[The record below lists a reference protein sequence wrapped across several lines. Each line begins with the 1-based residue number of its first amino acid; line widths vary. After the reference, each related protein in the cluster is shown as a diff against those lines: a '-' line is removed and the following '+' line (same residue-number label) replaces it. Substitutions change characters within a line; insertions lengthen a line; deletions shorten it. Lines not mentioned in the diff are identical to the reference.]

1 MREIDTNIITTSLI
15 SMIEKISVHLS
26 DDVLERLKY
35 AKKHESNDGSQFV
48 LDSLLKNADI
58 ANVKNVPI
66 CQDTGMCVVFLE
78 VGDQVILKGK
88 YIGDAIND
96 GIRIAY
102 KTLRK
107 SVLSPVSRINT
118 NDNTPAVIHYDI
130 VKGDK
135 IKLSVMLKGF
145 GSENMS
151 SLIML
156 PPSKGTEGVVNAI
169 VNVATVAQDK
179 PCPPIILG
187 VGLGGTAEKAMLMSK
202 QALLLDIRSE
212 NSIAYLNDIEK
223 ECVKRINALK
233 IGAGGMGGDTTC
245 LGVKIIEYPTHI
257 ASIPVG
263 ITVQCHCSRHSEIII

>member
-1 MREIDTNIITTSLI
+1 MREIDTSIITTNII
-15 SMIEKISVHLS
+15 SMIENISVHLS
-26 DDVLERLKY
+26 DDALDMLKY
-35 AKKHESNDGSQFV
+35 ARKNESNDGSQFV
-48 LDSLLKNADI
+48 LDTLLKNADI

-212 NSIAYLNDIEK
+212 NPIDYLNDIEK

-257 ASIPVG
+257 ASIPIG

>member
-26 DDVLERLKY
+26 DDALDMLKY
-35 AKKHESNDGSQFV
+35 ARKNESNDGSQFV
-48 LDSLLKNADI
+48 LDTLLKNADI
-58 ANVKNVPI
+58 ADKKNVPI

-96 GIRIAY
+96 GIRVAY

-156 PPSKGTEGVVNAI
+156 PPSKGTEGVINAI

-212 NSIAYLNDIEK
+212 NPISYLNDIEK

-233 IGAGGMGGDTTC
+233 IGAGGMGGETTC

>member
-26 DDVLERLKY
+26 DDALDMLKY
-35 AKKHESNDGSQFV
+35 ARKNESNDGSQFV
-48 LDSLLKNADI
+48 LDTLLKNADI
-58 ANVKNVPI
+58 ADKKNVPI

-96 GIRIAY
+96 GIRVAY
-102 KTLRK
+102 KTSRK

-156 PPSKGTEGVVNAI
+156 PPSKGTEGVINAI

-212 NSIAYLNDIEK
+212 NPISYLNDIEK

>member
-48 LDSLLKNADI
+48 LDTLLKNADI

-96 GIRIAY
+96 GVRIAY

-118 NDNTPAVIHYDI
+118 NDNTPAVIHYNI

-187 VGLGGTAEKAMLMSK
+187 VGLGGSAEKAMLMSK

-212 NSIAYLNDIEK
+212 NPISYLNDIEK

>member
-15 SMIEKISVHLS
+15 SMIENISVHLS
-26 DDVLERLKY
+26 DDALDMLKC
-35 AKKHESNDGSQFV
+35 ARGSESNDGSQFV

-58 ANVKNVPI
+58 ANIKNVPI

-88 YIGDAIND
+88 YIGDAVND
-96 GIRIAY
+96 GVRIAY

-107 SVLSPVSRINT
+107 SVLNPITRINT
-118 NDNTPAVIHYDI
+118 DDNTPAVIHYDI
-130 VKGDK
+130 VKGNN

-156 PPSKGTEGVVNAI
+156 PPSKGTEGVINAI

-187 VGLGGTAEKAMLMSK
+187 IGLGGTAEKAMLMSK

-212 NSIAYLNDIEK
+212 NPIAYLNDIEK
-223 ECVKRINALK
+223 ESVKRINALK

>member
-26 DDVLERLKY
+26 DDALEMLKC
-35 AKKHESNDGSQFV
+35 ARESESNNGSQFV

-58 ANVKNVPI
+58 ADKKNVPI
-66 CQDTGMCVVFLE
+66 CQDTGMCIVFIE
-78 VGDQVILKGK
+78 VGDQVALRGK
-88 YIGDAIND
+88 YIGDAVDD
-96 GIRIAY
+96 GIRVAY

-107 SVLSPVSRINT
+107 SVLSPISRINT

-151 SLIML
+151 NLIML
-156 PPSKGTEGVVNAI
+156 PPSQGTEGVINAI
-169 VNVATVAQDK
+169 VNVATLAQDK

-212 NSIAYLNDIEK
+212 NPIDYLNDIEK

>member
-15 SMIEKISVHLS
+15 SMIENISVHLS
-26 DDVLERLKY
+26 DDALCMLKC
-35 AKKHESNDGSQFV
+35 ARGSESNDGSQFV

-58 ANVKNVPI
+58 ANIKNVPI

-88 YIGDAIND
+88 YIGDAVND
-96 GIRIAY
+96 GVRIAY

-107 SVLSPVSRINT
+107 SVLNPITRTNT

-130 VKGDK
+130 VKGDQ

-151 SLIML
+151 SLVML
-156 PPSKGTEGVVNAI
+156 PPSKGTEGIINAI
-169 VNVATVAQDK
+169 VNVASVAQDK

-212 NSIAYLNDIEK
+212 NPIAYLNDIEK

>member
-1 MREIDTNIITTSLI
+1 MREIDTKIITTNLI
-15 SMIEKISVHLS
+15 SMIENISVHLS
-26 DDVLERLKY
+26 DDAFDMLKS
-35 AKKHESNDGSQFV
+35 ARTSESNDGSQFV
-48 LDSLLKNADI
+48 LDSLLKNANI
-58 ANVKNVPI
+58 ANEKNVPI

-78 VGDQVILKGK
+78 IGDQVALKGK
-88 YIGDAIND
+88 YIGDAVND
-96 GIRIAY
+96 GVREAY

-107 SVLSPVSRINT
+107 SVLNPITRINT

-156 PPSKGTEGVVNAI
+156 PPSKGIEGVINAI
-169 VNVATVAQDK
+169 VNVAAIAQDK

-202 QALLLDIRSE
+202 QALLLAIRSD
-212 NSIAYLNDIEK
+212 NPIKYLDDIEK

-263 ITVQCHCSRHSEIII
+263 VTVQCHCSRHSEIII

>member
-1 MREIDTNIITTSLI
+1 MREIDTNIIITSLI
-15 SMIEKISVHLS
+15 SMIENISVHLS
-26 DDVLERLKY
+26 DDALYMLKY
-35 AKKHESNDGSQFV
+35 ARKNESNDGSQFV
-48 LDSLLKNADI
+48 LDTLLKNADI
-58 ANVKNVPI
+58 ADKKNVPI

-96 GIRIAY
+96 GIRVAY

-156 PPSKGTEGVVNAI
+156 PPSKGTEGVINAI

-212 NSIAYLNDIEK
+212 NPISYLNDIEK

-233 IGAGGMGGDTTC
+233 IGAGGMGGETTC

>member
-26 DDVLERLKY
+26 DDALGRLKY
-35 AKKHESNDGSQFV
+35 ARKNESNDGSQFV
-48 LDSLLKNADI
+48 LDTLLKNADI
-58 ANVKNVPI
+58 ADKKNVPI

-96 GIRIAY
+96 GIRVAY

-151 SLIML
+151 NLIML
-156 PPSKGTEGVVNAI
+156 PPSKGTEGVINAI

-212 NSIAYLNDIEK
+212 NPISYLNDIEK

-233 IGAGGMGGDTTC
+233 IGAGGMGGETTC

>member
-15 SMIEKISVHLS
+15 SMIENISVHLS
-26 DDVLERLKY
+26 DDALDMLKY
-35 AKKHESNDGSQFV
+35 ARKNESNDGSQFV
-48 LDSLLKNADI
+48 LDTLLKNADI

-151 SLIML
+151 SLIIL
-156 PPSKGTEGVVNAI
+156 PPSKGTEGVINAI

-212 NSIAYLNDIEK
+212 NPIAYLNDIEK

>member
-15 SMIEKISVHLS
+15 SMIENISVHLS
-26 DDVLERLKY
+26 DDALEMLKC
-35 AKKHESNDGSQFV
+35 ARESESNDGSQFV

-66 CQDTGMCVVFLE
+66 CQDTGMCVIFLE

-88 YIGDAIND
+88 YIGDAVND
-96 GIRIAY
+96 GVRIAY

-107 SVLSPVSRINT
+107 SVLNPITRINT
-118 NDNTPAVIHYDI
+118 NDNTPAVIHYNI
-130 VKGDK
+130 VKGDQ

-156 PPSKGTEGVVNAI
+156 PPSKGTEGVINAI
-169 VNVATVAQDK
+169 VNIASVAQDK

-212 NSIAYLNDIEK
+212 NPIAYLNDIEK

>member
-15 SMIEKISVHLS
+15 SMIENISVHLS

-48 LDSLLKNADI
+48 LDTLLKNADI
-58 ANVKNVPI
+58 ADKKNVPI

-78 VGDQVILKGK
+78 VGDQVALRGK

-212 NSIAYLNDIEK
+212 NPIAYLNDIEK

>member
-26 DDVLERLKY
+26 DDALERLKY
-35 AKKHESNDGSQFV
+35 ARKNESNDGSQFV
-48 LDSLLKNADI
+48 LDTLLKNADI
-58 ANVKNVPI
+58 ADKKNVPI

-96 GIRIAY
+96 GIRVAY

-156 PPSKGTEGVVNAI
+156 PPSKGTEGVLNAI

>member
-1 MREIDTNIITTSLI
+1 MREIGTNIITTSLI
-15 SMIEKISVHLS
+15 SMIENISVHLS
-26 DDVLERLKY
+26 DDALDMLKC
-35 AKKHESNDGSQFV
+35 ARENESNNGSQFV

-78 VGDQVILKGK
+78 IGDQVILKGQ
-88 YIGDAIND
+88 YIGDAVND
-96 GIRIAY
+96 GVRIAY

-107 SVLSPVSRINT
+107 SVLNPITRINT

-130 VKGDK
+130 VKGDQ

-156 PPSKGTEGVVNAI
+156 PPSKGTEGVINAI
-169 VNVATVAQDK
+169 VNVASVAQDK

-202 QALLLDIRSE
+202 QALLHDIRSE
-212 NSIAYLNDIEK
+212 NPITYLNDIEK

>member
-15 SMIEKISVHLS
+15 SIIEKISVHLS
-26 DDVLERLKY
+26 DDALDMLKY
-35 AKKHESNDGSQFV
+35 ARKNESNDGSQFV
-48 LDSLLKNADI
+48 LDTLLKNAGI
-58 ANVKNVPI
+58 ADKKNVPI

-96 GIRIAY
+96 GIRVAY

-156 PPSKGTEGVVNAI
+156 PPSKGTEGVINAI

-212 NSIAYLNDIEK
+212 NPIAYLNDIEK

>member
-15 SMIEKISVHLS
+15 SMIENISVHLS
-26 DDVLERLKY
+26 DDALDMLKY
-35 AKKHESNDGSQFV
+35 ARKNESNGGSQFV
-48 LDSLLKNADI
+48 LDTLLKNADI
-58 ANVKNVPI
+58 ADKKNVPI

-156 PPSKGTEGVVNAI
+156 PPSKGTEGVINAI

-212 NSIAYLNDIEK
+212 NPIAYLNDIEK

>member
-15 SMIEKISVHLS
+15 SMIENISVHLS
-26 DDVLERLKY
+26 DDALCMLKC
-35 AKKHESNDGSQFV
+35 ARRSESNDGSQFV

-58 ANVKNVPI
+58 ANIKNVPI

-88 YIGDAIND
+88 YIGDAVND
-96 GIRIAY
+96 GVRIAY

-107 SVLSPVSRINT
+107 SVLNPITRINT
-118 NDNTPAVIHYDI
+118 NDNTPAVIHYNI
-130 VKGDK
+130 VKGDQ

-151 SLIML
+151 SLVML

-169 VNVATVAQDK
+169 VNVASVAQDK

-212 NSIAYLNDIEK
+212 NPIAYLNDIEK

>member
-1 MREIDTNIITTSLI
+1 MREIDTNIITNSLI

-26 DDVLERLKY
+26 DDALDMLKY
-35 AKKHESNDGSQFV
+35 ARKNESNDGSQFV
-48 LDSLLKNADI
+48 LDTLLKNADI
-58 ANVKNVPI
+58 ADKKNVPI

-78 VGDQVILKGK
+78 VGDQLILKGK

-96 GIRIAY
+96 GIRVAY

-156 PPSKGTEGVVNAI
+156 PPSKGTEGVINAI
-169 VNVATVAQDK
+169 VNVATIAQDK

-212 NSIAYLNDIEK
+212 NPISYLNDIEK

-233 IGAGGMGGDTTC
+233 IGAGGMGGETTC

>member
-26 DDVLERLKY
+26 DDALERLKY
-35 AKKHESNDGSQFV
+35 ARKNESNDGSQFV
-48 LDSLLKNADI
+48 LDMLLKNADI
-58 ANVKNVPI
+58 ADKKNVPI

-96 GIRIAY
+96 GVRIAY

-118 NDNTPAVIHYDI
+118 NDNTPTVIHYDI

-151 SLIML
+151 NLIML
-156 PPSKGTEGVVNAI
+156 PPSKGTEGVINAI

-212 NSIAYLNDIEK
+212 NPISYLNDIEK

-233 IGAGGMGGDTTC
+233 IGAGGMGGETTC

>member
-15 SMIEKISVHLS
+15 SMIENISVHLS
-26 DDVLERLKY
+26 DDALDMLKC
-35 AKKHESNDGSQFV
+35 ARGSESNDGSQFV

-58 ANVKNVPI
+58 ANIKNVPI

-88 YIGDAIND
+88 YIGDAVND
-96 GIRIAY
+96 GVRIAY

-107 SVLSPVSRINT
+107 SVLNPITRINT
-118 NDNTPAVIHYDI
+118 DDNTPAVIHYNI
-130 VKGDK
+130 VKGDQ

-156 PPSKGTEGVVNAI
+156 PPSKGTEGVINAI
-169 VNVATVAQDK
+169 VNVASVAQDK

-212 NSIAYLNDIEK
+212 NPIAYLNNIEK
-223 ECVKRINALK
+223 ECIKRINALK

>member
-26 DDVLERLKY
+26 DDALEMLKC
-35 AKKHESNDGSQFV
+35 ARESESNNGSQFV

-58 ANVKNVPI
+58 ADKKNVPI
-66 CQDTGMCVVFLE
+66 CQDTGMCIVFIE
-78 VGDQVILKGK
+78 VGDQVALRGK
-88 YIGDAIND
+88 YIGDAVDD
-96 GIRIAY
+96 GIRVAY

-107 SVLSPVSRINT
+107 SVLSPISRINT

-151 SLIML
+151 NLIML
-156 PPSKGTEGVVNAI
+156 PPSKGTEGVINAI
-169 VNVATVAQDK
+169 VNVATLAQDK

-212 NSIAYLNDIEK
+212 NPIDYLNDIEK

>member
-15 SMIEKISVHLS
+15 SMIENISVHLS
-26 DDVLERLKY
+26 DDALDMLKY
-35 AKKHESNDGSQFV
+35 ARKNESNDGSQFV
-48 LDSLLKNADI
+48 LDTLLKNADI

-78 VGDQVILKGK
+78 VGDQVALRGK

-118 NDNTPAVIHYDI
+118 NDNTPAVIHYNI

-212 NSIAYLNDIEK
+212 NPIAYLNDIEK

>member
-15 SMIEKISVHLS
+15 SMIENISVHLS
-26 DDVLERLKY
+26 DDALDMLKY
-35 AKKHESNDGSQFV
+35 ARKNESNDGSQFV
-48 LDSLLKNADI
+48 LDTLLKNADI

-96 GIRIAY
+96 GVRIAY

-118 NDNTPAVIHYDI
+118 NDNTPAVIHYNI

-212 NSIAYLNDIEK
+212 NPIAYLNDIEK

>member
-1 MREIDTNIITTSLI
+1 MREIDTSIITTNII
-15 SMIEKISVHLS
+15 SMIENISVHLS
-26 DDVLERLKY
+26 DDALDMLKY
-35 AKKHESNDGSQFV
+35 ARKNESNDGSQFV
-48 LDSLLKNADI
+48 LDTLLKNADI

-156 PPSKGTEGVVNAI
+156 PPSKGTEGVINAI
-169 VNVATVAQDK
+169 VNVASLAQDK

-187 VGLGGTAEKAMLMSK
+187 IGLGGTAEKAMLMSK

-212 NSIAYLNDIEK
+212 NPIDYLNDIEK

-257 ASIPVG
+257 ASIPIG

>member
-15 SMIEKISVHLS
+15 SMIENISVHLS
-26 DDVLERLKY
+26 DDALDMLKY
-35 AKKHESNDGSQFV
+35 ARKNESNDGSQFV
-48 LDSLLKNADI
+48 LDTLLKNADI
-58 ANVKNVPI
+58 ADKKNVPI

>member
-15 SMIEKISVHLS
+15 SMIENISVHLS
-26 DDVLERLKY
+26 DDALDMLKY
-35 AKKHESNDGSQFV
+35 ARKNESNDGSQFV
-48 LDSLLKNADI
+48 LDTLLKNADI

-212 NSIAYLNDIEK
+212 NPIAYLNDIEK

-257 ASIPVG
+257 ASISVG

>member
-15 SMIEKISVHLS
+15 SMIENISVHLS
-26 DDVLERLKY
+26 DDALEILKC
-35 AKKHESNDGSQFV
+35 ARESESNDGSQFV

-58 ANVKNVPI
+58 AYVKNVPI

-88 YIGDAIND
+88 YIGDAVND
-96 GIRIAY
+96 GVRIAY

-107 SVLSPVSRINT
+107 SVLNPITRINT
-118 NDNTPAVIHYDI
+118 NDNTPAVIHYNI
-130 VKGDK
+130 VKGDQ

-156 PPSKGTEGVVNAI
+156 PPSKGTEGVINAI
-169 VNVATVAQDK
+169 VNVASVAQDK

-212 NSIAYLNDIEK
+212 NPIAYLNDIEK

>member
-1 MREIDTNIITTSLI
+1 MREIDTNIITTNLI
-15 SMIEKISVHLS
+15 SMIEDISVHLS
-26 DDVLERLKY
+26 DDAFDMLKS
-35 AKKHESNDGSQFV
+35 ARTSESNDGSQFV
-48 LDSLLKNADI
+48 LETLLKNASI
-58 ANVKNVPI
+58 ADEKNVPI
-66 CQDTGMCVVFLE
+66 CQDTGMCVVFIE
-78 VGDQVILKGK
+78 VGDQVALKGK
-88 YIGDAIND
+88 YIGDAVND
-96 GIRIAY
+96 GVREAY

-107 SVLSPVSRINT
+107 SVLNPITRINT

-156 PPSKGTEGVVNAI
+156 PPSKGIEGVINAI
-169 VNVATVAQDK
+169 VNVVSLAQDK

-202 QALLLDIRSE
+202 QALLLDIRCE
-212 NSIAYLNDIEK
+212 NPITYLNDIEK

>member
-15 SMIEKISVHLS
+15 SMIENISIHLS
-26 DDVLERLKY
+26 DDALDMLKC
-35 AKKHESNDGSQFV
+35 ARGSESNDGSQFV

-58 ANVKNVPI
+58 ANIKNVPI

-88 YIGDAIND
+88 YISDAVND
-96 GIRIAY
+96 GVRIAY

-107 SVLSPVSRINT
+107 SVLNPITRINT
-118 NDNTPAVIHYDI
+118 NDNTPAVIHYNI
-130 VKGDK
+130 VKGDQ

-156 PPSKGTEGVVNAI
+156 PPSKGTEGVINAI
-169 VNVATVAQDK
+169 VNVASVAQDK

-212 NSIAYLNDIEK
+212 NPIAYLNNIEK
-223 ECVKRINALK
+223 ECIKRINALK

-263 ITVQCHCSRHSEIII
+263 ITVQCHCSRHCEIII

>member
-1 MREIDTNIITTSLI
+1 MREIDTKIITTNLI
-15 SMIEKISVHLS
+15 SMIENISVHLS
-26 DDVLERLKY
+26 DDAFDMLKS
-35 AKKHESNDGSQFV
+35 ARTSESNDGSQFV
-48 LDSLLKNADI
+48 LDSLLKNANI
-58 ANVKNVPI
+58 ANEKNVPI

-78 VGDQVILKGK
+78 IGDQVALKGK

-96 GIRIAY
+96 GVREAY

-107 SVLSPVSRINT
+107 SVLNPITRINT

-156 PPSKGTEGVVNAI
+156 PPSKGIEGVINAI
-169 VNVATVAQDK
+169 VNVAAVAQDK

-202 QALLLDIRSE
+202 QALLLDIRSD
-212 NSIAYLNDIEK
+212 NPIKYLDDIEI

-233 IGAGGMGGDTTC
+233 IGTGGMGGDTTC

>member
-15 SMIEKISVHLS
+15 SMIENISVHLS
-26 DDVLERLKY
+26 DDALDMLKC
-35 AKKHESNDGSQFV
+35 ARESESNNGSQFV
-48 LDSLLKNADI
+48 LDTLLKNADI
-58 ANVKNVPI
+58 ADKKNVPI

-156 PPSKGTEGVVNAI
+156 PPSKGTEGVINAI

-212 NSIAYLNDIEK
+212 NPISYLNDIEK

>member
-1 MREIDTNIITTSLI
+1 MREIDTNIITTNLI
-15 SMIEKISVHLS
+15 SMIEDISVHLS
-26 DDVLERLKY
+26 DDAFDMLKCVR
-35 AKKHESNDGSQFV
+35 ASESNDGSQFV
-48 LDSLLKNADI
+48 LETLLKNASI
-58 ANVKNVPI
+58 ADEKNVPI

-78 VGDQVILKGK
+78 VGDQVALKGK
-88 YIGDAIND
+88 YIGDAVND
-96 GIRIAY
+96 GVREAY

-107 SVLSPVSRINT
+107 SVLNPITRINSM
-118 NDNTPAVIHYDI
+118 DNTPAVIHYDI

-156 PPSKGTEGVVNAI
+156 PPSKGIEGVINAI
-169 VNVATVAQDK
+169 VNVASLAQDK

-202 QALLLDIRSE
+202 QALLLDIRNE
-212 NSIAYLNDIEK
+212 NPITYLNDIEK

-263 ITVQCHCSRHSEIII
+263 ITVQCHCSRHAEVII

>member
-15 SMIEKISVHLS
+15 SMIENISVHLS
-26 DDVLERLKY
+26 DDALDMLKY
-35 AKKHESNDGSQFV
+35 ARKNESNDGSQFV
-48 LDSLLKNADI
+48 LDTLLKNADI

-212 NSIAYLNDIEK
+212 NPIAYLNDIEK

>member
-15 SMIEKISVHLS
+15 SMIENISIHLS
-26 DDVLERLKY
+26 DDALCMLKC
-35 AKKHESNDGSQFV
+35 ARESESNDGSQFV

-66 CQDTGMCVVFLE
+66 CQDTGICVIFLE

-88 YIGDAIND
+88 YIGDAVND
-96 GIRIAY
+96 GVRIAY

-107 SVLSPVSRINT
+107 SVLNPITRINT
-118 NDNTPAVIHYDI
+118 NDNTPAVIHYNI
-130 VKGDK
+130 VKGDQ

-156 PPSKGTEGVVNAI
+156 PPSKGTEGVINAI
-169 VNVATVAQDK
+169 VNVASIAQDK

-212 NSIAYLNDIEK
+212 NPIAYLNDIEK

-263 ITVQCHCSRHSEIII
+263 ITVQCHCSRHSEIVI

>member
-15 SMIEKISVHLS
+15 SMIENISIHLS
-26 DDVLERLKY
+26 DDALDMLKC
-35 AKKHESNDGSQFV
+35 ARGSESNDGSQFV

-58 ANVKNVPI
+58 ANIKNVPI

-88 YIGDAIND
+88 YIGDAVND
-96 GIRIAY
+96 GVRIAY

-107 SVLSPVSRINT
+107 SVLNPITRINT
-118 NDNTPAVIHYDI
+118 NDNTPAVIHYNI
-130 VKGDK
+130 VKGDQ

-156 PPSKGTEGVVNAI
+156 PPSKGTEGVINAI
-169 VNVATVAQDK
+169 VNVASVAQDK

-202 QALLLDIRSE
+202 QALLLDIRSK
-212 NSIAYLNDIEK
+212 NPIAYLNNIEK
-223 ECVKRINALK
+223 ECIKRINALK

>member
-1 MREIDTNIITTSLI
+1 MREIDTNIITNSLI

-26 DDVLERLKY
+26 DDALDMLKY
-35 AKKHESNDGSQFV
+35 ARKNESNDGSQFV
-48 LDSLLKNADI
+48 LDTLLKNADI
-58 ANVKNVPI
+58 ADKKNVPI

-96 GIRIAY
+96 GIRVAY

-156 PPSKGTEGVVNAI
+156 PPSKGTEGVINAI
-169 VNVATVAQDK
+169 VNVAYVSQDK

-212 NSIAYLNDIEK
+212 NPISYLNDIEK

-233 IGAGGMGGDTTC
+233 IGAGGMGGETTC

>member
-15 SMIEKISVHLS
+15 SMIANISVHLS
-26 DDVLERLKY
+26 DDALEMLKY
-35 AKKHESNDGSQFV
+35 ARESESDDGSQFV

-66 CQDTGMCVVFLE
+66 CQDTGMCVIFLE

-88 YIGDAIND
+88 YIGDAVND
-96 GIRIAY
+96 GVRIAY

-107 SVLSPVSRINT
+107 SVLNPITRINT
-118 NDNTPAVIHYDI
+118 NDNTPAVIHYNI
-130 VKGDK
+130 VKGDQ

-156 PPSKGTEGVVNAI
+156 PPSKGTEGVINAI
-169 VNVATVAQDK
+169 VNVASVAQDK

-212 NSIAYLNDIEK
+212 NPIAYLNDIEK